1 MISDVP
7 FGAFLSGGIDSSMV
21 VACMAEL
28 SSQPVNTFNIC
39 FDEKEYDESG
49 YAELIAK
56 KYKTNHHR
64 ILAKPTEFLQAIPEI
79 LAAMDSPSGDGPNT
93 YLVAKHT
100 RANQIKVALSGLGG
114 DELFAGYNKFL
125 FYRRVI
131 RNKWIHCNS

>member
-1 MISDVP
+1 MKKN
-7 FGAFLSGGIDSSMV
+7 M
-21 VACMAEL
+21 MN
-28 SSQPVNTFNIC
+28 PV
-39 FDEKEYDESG
+39 

-64 ILAKPTEFLQAIPEI
+64 ILAKPAEFLQAIPEI
-79 LAAMDSPSGDGPNT
+79 LAAWIRPVEMVPNT

-125 FYRRVI
+125 FFVEPYEINGSRRFL
-131 RNKWIHCNS
+131 SPSTSQS